1 MARTIE
7 EIYNSMVGEKQ
18 TFSSLNGLLPTTT
31 PKDAYTN
38 LLSELSSMSKV
49 AIWRLIYFVI
59 AVGHWT
65 MEKLWD
71 YHRQELEALAD
82 ENISGNPQW
91 YKAEVLK
98 WQYGHILLWNGL
110 KYLYYYADISSA
122 GAIASRLA
130 KRVSVNEVYNT
141 DFRGLKIKV
150 AKINS
155 SNVLAPLAD
164 TELDSLQSYV
174 DKVKFAGV
182 QTDIIS
188 QPSDKIKLS
197 LKVYYQG
204 TIDEA
209 QMLLDVKESIQKYFD
224 NLEFDG
230 VFYLIKMVDAIQA
243 IADKKAVVDVVIQ
256 SAQGKT
262 YLSGYS
268 NITKDYQAESGW
280 FELDPA
286 STYELIKV

>member
-18 TFSSLNGLLPTTT
+18 TFSSLNGLLPNNP

-38 LLSELSSMSKV
+38 LLAELSSMSRV
-49 AIWRLIYFVI
+49 AIWRLVYYVI

-65 MEKLWD
+65 LEKLWD

-82 ENISGNPQW
+82 EKISGNPQW

-110 KYLYYYADISSA
+110 KYHYYYADTTSA

-130 KRVSVNEVYNT
+130 KRVSVDEVYNA
-141 DFRGLKIKV
+141 DFRGLKVKV

-155 SNVLAPLAD
+155 SNVLVPLTA
-164 TELDSLQSYV
+164 TELDALQSYV
-174 DKVKFAGV
+174 DRVKFAGV

-209 QMLLDVKESIQKYFD
+209 QMLLDVKAAIQNYID
-224 NLEFDG
+224 NIEFDG

-243 IADKKAVVDVVIQ
+243 IKGISDVVIQ
-256 SAQGKT
+256 YAQGKT
-262 YLSGYS
+262 YLSGYG
-268 NITKDYQAESGW
+268 NITKDYLAESGW
-280 FELDPA
+280 FELDTT
-286 STYELIKV
+286 SIYELIKV